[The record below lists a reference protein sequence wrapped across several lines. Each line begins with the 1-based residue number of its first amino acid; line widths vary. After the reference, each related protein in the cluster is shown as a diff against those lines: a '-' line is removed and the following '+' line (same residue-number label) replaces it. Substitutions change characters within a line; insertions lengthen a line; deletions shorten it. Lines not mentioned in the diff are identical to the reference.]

1 MRLLI
6 AGMSSAGSGKG
17 AGVTIS
23 GVAKA
28 TLSATLASSHSVML
42 KKIFAKLRE
51 TIAPS
56 RSSKPA
62 SHESSKPAT
71 AATHVSTQGGE
82 NRPERSHGGRGQG
95 GGGGRSQ
102 PRDPREQREPR
113 QGAGG

>member
-56 RSSKPA
+56 RSSKPT
-62 SHESSKPAT
+62 SHESAKPA
-71 AATHVSTQGGE
+71 AAAKPSSAHGGE
-82 NRPERSHGGRGQG
+82 SRSDRGHGGRGH
-95 GGGGRSQ
+95 GGGR
-102 PRDPREQREPR
+102 
-113 QGAGG
+113 G